1 MTFDPNEVLNFDF
14 GDVEPAAPGM
24 FVLIPSGEYQ
34 VQCIG
39 GRKYFTGETS
49 EKAGDPNK
57 PNLEF
62 KFSIINHPLYEG
74 MELKLSHSLG
84 SSSRQ
89 FLLNT
94 LMCLIPDK
102 PWQQSGIQIP
112 LGALLQAIQGRTTNS
127 IVFHDDFKGKEGNT
141 VYIAKIKGLKKFD
154 PTVPAPMPTDTN
166 PPRYMLE
173 KNPTSPVQ
181 QQAAQGV
188 VSPEETQQFINQWPG
203 GSPPPAA
210 PPSTQGTA
218 IDFGF

>member
-1 MTFDPNEVLNFDF
+1 MTFDPNEVITFDF
-14 GDVEPAAPGM
+14 GDVEPAEPGM
-24 FVLIPSGEYQ
+24 YALIPSGEYQ
-34 VQCIG
+34 VQCVG
-39 GRKYFTGETS
+39 ARKYFTGENTDTP
-49 EKAGDPNK
+49 KLDK
-57 PNLEF
+57 PNIEF
-62 KFSIINHPLYEG
+62 KFTIISHPLYEG
-74 MELKLSHSLG
+74 TELKLSHSLSHQG
-84 SSSRQ
+84 SRP

-112 LGALLQAIQGRTTNS
+112 IGALIQGVQGRTTNA

-154 PTVPAPMPTDTN
+154 PTVAAPMPSETN
-166 PPRYMLE
+166 PPQYMLQ
-173 KNPTSPVQ
+173 KSPPTPLQ

-203 GSPPPAA
+203 GSPPPAQ
-210 PPSTQGTA
+210 PTPSGGTA